1 MMVMLTF
8 DDEISA
14 AYYGYFQRLFRP
26 GRYNPNGCPFRGA
39 MYVSGDGTD
48 YNLVYPIYAMGN
60 EIACHTVSHRF
71 PHTWWAKA
79 SYEEYIQEIVGMR
92 DNLVELAGVP
102 RKDIKGFRVPFLQ
115 LGGDNMYQAIYDAGL
130 EYDTSM
136 FTGPVWEGSED
147 PVWPFT
153 LDFVPDQKY
162 CQHGPCPTKSYPG
175 LWEIPVKRWYGMDGH
190 SCAMPDG
197 CTVLATA
204 EETLEFLRK
213 NFYRY
218 YNSNRAPLGVFVH
231 ARWFHTEHH
240 LDAVDMFIDELIHMD
255 DVWIVTPSQVIEWM
269 KKPTSIYDIQFFE
282 PWSCDGSMKDAS
294 RKK

>member
-1 MMVMLTF
+1 M
-8 DDEISA
+8 
-14 AYYGYFQRLFRP
+14 
-26 GRYNPNGCPFRGA
+26 
-39 MYVSGDGTD
+39 SGDGTD

-71 PHTWWAKA
+71 PHTWWANA
-79 SYEEYIQEIVGMR
+79 SYEEYIQEIVGMK

-136 FTGPVWEGSED
+136 FTGPVWEESED

-175 LWEIPVKRWYGMDGH
+175 LWEIPVKRWYGVDGH

-197 CTVLATA
+197 CTVSATA

-240 LDAVDMFIDELIHMD
+240 LDAVDMFIDELIEMD